1 MTDTGLCLLLG
12 LPDVHM
18 YVAFQP
24 LVQVL
29 CVTAWYADVTYY
41 VRILDLLCMRMYV
54 LKEVWGNVMC
64 LRMCTV
70 LFGYVHHCKA
80 CASYSYIL
88 CSSEVCTHV
97 YIHVVEF
104 GKFSEGRCGC

>member
-29 CVTAWYADVTYY
+29 CVTARYADVTYY

-64 LRMCTV
+64 LRMCAV

-88 CSSEVCTHV
+88 
-97 YIHVVEF
+97 YM
-104 GKFSEGRCGC
+104 